1 MVRESLAYL
10 NRSLKA
16 KGEPKGAKMRT
27 VSGLYDTYEQ
37 ASNAVAALEDA
48 GISSDDISVVS
59 PDAGTVSATD
69 SGGSGTAEGAGVGAA
84 LGGIGGLLAGL
95 GAFAIPGIGPVVGA
109 GWLAATLVGAAA
121 GGVAGGLLG
130 SLTDAGIDERDAHV
144 YAEGVRRGG
153 TLVIARVDE
162 AQADAAQAILG
173 KSGSIDTGLRRS
185 EYETGGWAGFSGDE
199 DALDEYRRKQDDDPM
214 STSFPR

>member
-1 MVRESLAYL
+1 
-10 NRSLKA
+10 
-16 KGEPKGAKMRT
+16 MRT

-37 ASNAVAALEDA
+37 ASNAVEALEDA

-69 SGGSGTAEGAGVGAA
+69 SGGSGTTEGAGVGAA

-153 TLVIARVDE
+153 TLLIARVDE

-185 EYETGGWAGFSGDE
+185 EYETGGWADFSGMTT
-199 DALDEYRRKQDDDPM
+199 L
-214 STSFPR
+214 

>member
-1 MVRESLAYL
+1 
-10 NRSLKA
+10 
-16 KGEPKGAKMRT
+16 MRT
-27 VSGLYDTYEQ
+27 ISGLYDTYEQ
-37 ASNAVAALEDA
+37 ASSAVEALEDA
-48 GISSDDISVVS
+48 GISSNDISVVAAHGDQGS
-59 PDAGTVSATD
+59 GNAGDAD
-69 SGGSGTAEGAGVGAA
+69 GTAEGAGVGAA
-84 LGGIGGLLAGL
+84 LGGVGGLLAGV

-109 GWLAATLVGAAA
+109 GWLAAMLVGAAA

-185 EYETGGWAGFSGDE
+185 EYETGGWAGFSGDD
-199 DALDEYRRKQDDDPM
+199 DARDPLARDEYRRKQDDDPM